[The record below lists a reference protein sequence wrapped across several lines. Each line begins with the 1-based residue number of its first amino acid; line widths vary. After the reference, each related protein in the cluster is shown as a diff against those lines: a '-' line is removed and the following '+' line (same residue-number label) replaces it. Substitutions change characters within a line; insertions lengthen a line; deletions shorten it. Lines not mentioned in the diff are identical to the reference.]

1 MTTHTLL
8 RDGIALSATDTG
20 AGLPVLFQHGLGG
33 GEAQVAEVFPEPFR
47 RLTVE
52 CRNHG
57 ASGDGGPWRIAT
69 FADDALAFADA
80 RGAQTFVAGGIS
92 MGAAIALNLA
102 ARHPQRVRGL
112 IIARPAWLDAPAPA
126 NLAVFPEA
134 AGYLERDDRDGFAAS
149 ATAQRLAVE
158 GPDNLASLLGFFDR
172 PDRAR
177 LPALLRAISADGPGV
192 TLATMRT
199 LRVPTLVLANHLDPV
214 HPFAIARTI
223 AAAIPAAQCVELTP
237 KATDRERHAQ
247 EFRAAVTTFLTTLEP
262 A

>member
-20 AGLPVLFQHGLGG
+20 TGVPVLFQHGLGG

-47 RLTVE
+47 RLTLE

-57 ASGDGGPWRIAT
+57 ASGDGGPWSIAT

-80 RGAQTFVAGGIS
+80 QGAQTMVVGGIS
-92 MGAAIALNLA
+92 MGAAIALNLS

-112 IIARPAWLDAPAPA
+112 IIARPAWAETPAPPH
-126 NLAVFPEA
+126 LAVFPEA
-134 AGYLERDDRDGFAAS
+134 ATYLERDDRDGFAAS
-149 ATAQRLAVE
+149 ATARRLAVE
-158 GPDNLASLLGFFDR
+158 GPDNLASVLSFFDR

-177 LPALLRAISADGPGV
+177 LPPVLRAISADGPGV
-192 TLATMRT
+192 FLATMRT
-199 LRVPTLVLANHLDPV
+199 LMVPTLVLANHLDAV
-214 HPFAIARTI
+214 HPFSIARTI
-223 AAAIPAAQCVELTP
+223 ADAIPGAQFVELTP
-237 KATDRERHAQ
+237 KATDREQHAA
-247 EFRAAVTTFLTTLEP
+247 EFRTAVTTFLTTLEP